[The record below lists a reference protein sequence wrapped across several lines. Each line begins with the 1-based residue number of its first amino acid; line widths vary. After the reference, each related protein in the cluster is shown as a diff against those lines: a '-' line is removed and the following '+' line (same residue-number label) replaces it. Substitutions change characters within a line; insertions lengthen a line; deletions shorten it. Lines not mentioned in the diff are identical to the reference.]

1 MMAYLRLILQEGNF
15 MRCDGL
21 LRDSN
26 NYMNEKNSFD
36 SCEQGQA
43 PRVRLS

>member
-1 MMAYLRLILQEGNF
+1 MAYLRLILQEGNVV
-15 MRCDGL
+15 RCDDL

-26 NYMNEKNSFD
+26 NDMNEKNSFD

-43 PRVRLS
+43 PLV